1 MSRIGKLPIPLA
13 GGVQVKVADGV
24 VTVQGPKGTLT
35 QPLADGISAELQ
47 DNRLLLTRK
56 DASKRQKA
64 LHGLMRALLANAVT
78 GVAKGFSKD
87 LEIQGVGYRAQMAG
101 QSVTFNLGYTHQVD
115 FPVPK
120 GIQITVDKQTK
131 VTVAGIDRQQV
142 GQVAAEIRSLRP
154 PDVYKGKG
162 IRYVGEHVRK
172 KAGKAGAK

>member
-1 MSRIGKLPIPLA
+1 
-13 GGVQVKVADGV
+13 
-24 VTVQGPKGTLT
+24 
-35 QPLADGISAELQ
+35 
-47 DNRLLLTRK
+47 
-56 DASKRQKA
+56 
-64 LHGLMRALLANAVT
+64 MRALLANAVT

-101 QSVTFNLGYTHQVD
+101 QSVTFNLGYTHPVD
-115 FPVPK
+115 FPVPQ

-131 VTVAGIDRQQV
+131 LTVAGIDRQQV

-162 IRYVGEHVRK
+162 IRYAGEVVRK